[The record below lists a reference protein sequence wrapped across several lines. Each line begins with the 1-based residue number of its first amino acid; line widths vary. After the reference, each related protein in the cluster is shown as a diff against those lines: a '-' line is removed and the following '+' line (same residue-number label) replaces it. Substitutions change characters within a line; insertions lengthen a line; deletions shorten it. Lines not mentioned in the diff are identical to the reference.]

1 MKDVLSAAQTL
12 KSPDVVDSGVSSALS
27 LKGTLSNSKV
37 PVHPKPKQAKDKGSN
52 VEVFL
57 SAKKLSASLY
67 VIEKE
72 AEFDCYN
79 DSNVY
84 LPVFYCEVIQPTL
97 NAFALGLEQS
107 LEVVVYDA
115 LLSLGRDDRRSNS
128 LPDAILYENTLL
140 KTTKGRRNDK
150 TGLFASAI
158 SLKLTG
164 EESFNVNIDLGR
176 PVHLSLSLG
185 IFNRMDLFT
194 IQIQNEIP
202 ENFVDTQRQNEE
214 PPRQKALQIDDIEIH
229 TNRIVTKL
237 SSSNDSS
244 THSLVV
250 SIRSLDTLVQLRHDK
265 PREKL
270 EASSFSCEVDGLEI
284 CIAEDQKTCCL
295 LSPSIFELNGQ
306 AEFMKHSGNIE
317 SDRSVS

>member
-1 MKDVLSAAQTL
+1 M
-12 KSPDVVDSGVSSALS
+12 VDSGVSSALS
-27 LKGTLSNSKV
+27 LKGTLSNSKD
-37 PVHPKPKQAKDKGSN
+37 PLQPKPKQARDKGSN
-52 VEVFL
+52 LEVFL

-79 DSNVY
+79 DSELY
-84 LPVFYCEVIQPTL
+84 RPVFYCEVIQPTL
-97 NAFALGLEQS
+97 NAFSVGLEQS

-115 LLSLGRDDRRSNS
+115 LLSLGREDRRSNS
-128 LPDAILYENTLL
+128 LPDAIVYENTLL

-158 SLKLTG
+158 SLKVTR
-164 EESFNVNIDLGR
+164 EESFNVNINIGR
-176 PVHLSLSLG
+176 PVHLSLSLD
-185 IFNRMDLFT
+185 IFTKLDLFT
-194 IQIQNEIP
+194 LQLQNDLP
-202 ENFVDTQRQNEE
+202 ENFVDMQPKNKE
-214 PPRQKALQIDDIEIH
+214 PPRQKSLQIDDIEIH
-229 TNRIVTKL
+229 TNRIVTKFP
-237 SSSNDSS
+237 SSNDSS
-244 THSLVV
+244 THSLVA

-284 CIAEDQKTCCL
+284 CIAEDEKTCCL
-295 LSPSIFELNGQ
+295 LSPSIFELNGH

-317 SDRSVS
+317 SNRLVS